1 MSEKYPLALPE
12 GTALAG
18 QYIIEKVLGQGGF
31 GITYK
36 AVDHTSGQ
44 NVAVKEFFPDAMAT
58 RTGTTVVPFSGERGE
73 SFEYG
78 KACFLQEA
86 ETLAQF
92 IGNENIVRIYTYFEE
107 NGTAYFVMEYIEGT
121 SFDVYIKEHGGKITF
136 DEAAAVLIPI
146 MDALNIV
153 HSKGI
158 VHRDVTPD
166 NIYITNSGVVKL
178 LDFGAARYSLGD
190 KSRSLDVVLKHG
202 FAPKEQYTRRGKQGP
217 YTDVYSLGASF
228 YFALTGKRP
237 PDSVERMD
245 EDELVPPSNLG
256 AKIGR
261 VPEQAILN
269 ALNVQ
274 PQDRFQTMAAFKNA
288 MLGAQVIDAQEKAA
302 AGANT
307 ALYNN
312 QFGGGGSY
320 GDQTSYG
327 NQQTSYGGQQ
337 NSYGG
342 QQNSYGGQ
350 QNSYGGQQN
359 SYGGQQNSYGGGS
372 YGSQSG
378 SYPGGQNTPYGSN
391 SGGGSYSSSQK
402 GSYNGGGNY
411 PNKTVAAKSSSSKN
425 NGLMI
430 GLIIGGAVLAA
441 IIIFVVIIAAS
452 SSKKKQEAKNTTEY
466 TTQATTTATDDTTY
480 TTTEADTTDTTTEA
494 TTETTTEATTEVA
507 TGDMYPDIYGV
518 PDNIC
523 YGGLLAFSSD
533 GQEFDIDRKN
543 SRILK
548 YVSGG
553 DDIEIDSGSNVFALS
568 VAGSRLY
575 YIKNNVAWS
584 CNLDGTGKEMVP
596 ELLSFSDLEQLY
608 VSDDY
613 FFAYRCSSSKRV
625 SRLVQVSRTTGK
637 TVGEM
642 IFDYESNGDEF
653 IGSYLFTLNGGYL
666 YYIGK
671 SSDGRTYNSSE
682 QNRLWR
688 IPLGNLGGTPEDTTV
703 RIKCDCE
710 EVISNDDYV
719 FILCGTHYNASEIV
733 AVSLSDFSIVNDAL
747 WDSNTYTFSY
757 LNVRNGQLA
766 LIGYE
771 GGKTGIYTI
780 DISSSMTN
788 WTLVKY
794 APLDDLGFCF
804 DLNVIKNG
812 FFIATTERG
821 TVFIPDEGNNFVY
834 IGEDDN

>member
-302 AGANT
+302 AGTNT

-320 GDQTSYG
+320 GDQTAYEISRLR
-327 NQQTSYGGQQ
+327 
-337 NSYGG
+337 
-342 QQNSYGGQ
+342 
-350 QNSYGGQQN
+350 
-359 SYGGQQNSYGGGS
+359 
-372 YGSQSG
+372 
-378 SYPGGQNTPYGSN
+378 
-391 SGGGSYSSSQK
+391 
-402 GSYNGGGNY
+402 
-411 PNKTVAAKSSSSKN
+411 TVASR
-425 NGLMI
+425 
-430 GLIIGGAVLAA
+430 
-441 IIIFVVIIAAS
+441 
-452 SSKKKQEAKNTTEY
+452 TH
-466 TTQATTTATDDTTY
+466 TA
-480 TTTEADTTDTTTEA
+480 
-494 TTETTTEATTEVA
+494 
-507 TGDMYPDIYGV
+507 
-518 PDNIC
+518 
-523 YGGLLAFSSD
+523 
-533 GQEFDIDRKN
+533 
-543 SRILK
+543 
-548 YVSGG
+548 
-553 DDIEIDSGSNVFALS
+553 
-568 VAGSRLY
+568 
-575 YIKNNVAWS
+575 
-584 CNLDGTGKEMVP
+584 
-596 ELLSFSDLEQLY
+596 
-608 VSDDY
+608 
-613 FFAYRCSSSKRV
+613 
-625 SRLVQVSRTTGK
+625 VSRTR
-637 TVGEM
+637 M
-642 IFDYESNGDEF
+642 AAS
-653 IGSYLFTLNGGYL
+653 
-666 YYIGK
+666 
-671 SSDGRTYNSSE
+671 RT
-682 QNRLWR
+682 RMA
-688 IPLGNLGGTPEDTTV
+688 
-703 RIKCDCE
+703 
-710 EVISNDDYV
+710 
-719 FILCGTHYNASEIV
+719 ASRTRM
-733 AVSLSDFSIVNDAL
+733 AVSRIHTGASRTHMAVVHTAVSQDHIPVDRIHHMVQAAAA
-747 WDSNTYTFSY
+747 TVV
-757 LNVRNGQLA
+757 VRRVHITA
-766 LIGYE
+766 AA
-771 GGKTGIYTI
+771 TI
-780 DISSSMTN
+780 RIRLLLQRAVQVRTM
-788 WTLVKY
+788 
-794 APLDDLGFCF
+794 DL
-804 DLNVIKNG
+804 
-812 FFIATTERG
+812 
-821 TVFIPDEGNNFVY
+821 
-834 IGEDDN
+834 